1 MSDKSLIIFQRGE
14 DTVAALGEAFA
25 GEDGMFDRYQIGG
38 TYIRFLPGQHVPKS
52 AYPKEGEAAP
62 FVEQWVED
70 YGKKKE

>member
-52 AYPKEGEAAP
+52 AYPQGGDAVP
-62 FVEQWVED
+62 FIERWIED
-70 YGKKKE
+70 YGKKEE